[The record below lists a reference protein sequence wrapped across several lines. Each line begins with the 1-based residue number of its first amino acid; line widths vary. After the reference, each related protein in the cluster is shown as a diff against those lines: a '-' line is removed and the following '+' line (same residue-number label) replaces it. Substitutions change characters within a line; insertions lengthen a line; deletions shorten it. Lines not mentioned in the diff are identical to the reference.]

1 MLNEHNCENC
11 SHYTVCARKE
21 AMQGMIN
28 ELKTRFYFGDYDGVS
43 RLVPNVDW
51 LRLTLSCN
59 FFDPKTVK
67 RL

>member
-11 SHYTVCARKE
+11 NHYTVCARKE

-51 LRLTLSCN
+51 VRLTLTCS
-59 FFDPKTVK
+59 FFDPKNRQK
-67 RL
+67 L

>member
-11 SHYTVCARKE
+11 THYPICSRTE

-51 LRLTLSCN
+51 VRLTLSCN
-59 FFDPKTVK
+59 FFDPKNHQK
-67 RL
+67 L

>member
-1 MLNEHNCENC
+1 MLNEHNCESC
-11 SHYTVCARKE
+11 IHCTVCARKE

-51 LRLTLSCN
+51 VRLTLSCN
-59 FFDPKTVK
+59 FFDPKTTK
-67 RL
+67 KL

>member
-1 MLNEHNCENC
+1 MLNEHNCESC
-11 SHYTVCARKE
+11 IHCTVCARKE

-51 LRLTLSCN
+51 IRLTLSCS
-59 FFDPKTVK
+59 FFDPKRTEK
-67 RL
+67 L

>member
-11 SHYTVCARKE
+11 IHCTVCARKE

-51 LRLTLSCN
+51 VRLTLSCN
-59 FFDPKTVK
+59 FFDPKRTEK
-67 RL
+67 L

>member
-1 MLNEHNCENC
+1 MLNEHDCENC
-11 SHYTVCARKE
+11 IHYPICSRTE

-51 LRLTLSCN
+51 VRLTLSCS
-59 FFDPKTVK
+59 FFDPKRTEK
-67 RL
+67 L

>member
-11 SHYTVCARKE
+11 IHCAVCARKE

-28 ELKTRFYFGDYDGVS
+28 ELKTRFYFGDYNGVS

-51 LRLTLSCN
+51 VRLTLSCS
-59 FFDPKTVK
+59 FFDQKTTT

>member
-11 SHYTVCARKE
+11 IHYTVCARKE

-43 RLVPNVDW
+43 RLAPNVDW
-51 LRLTLSCN
+51 VRLTLSCN
-59 FFDPKTVK
+59 FFDPKTIK
-67 RL
+67 KL

>member
-11 SHYTVCARKE
+11 IHCTVCARKE

-51 LRLTLSCN
+51 IRLTLSCS
-59 FFDPKTVK
+59 FFDPKRTEK
-67 RL
+67 L

>member
-11 SHYTVCARKE
+11 IHYAVCARKE

-51 LRLTLSCN
+51 VRITLSCS
-59 FFDPKTVK
+59 FFGPKRIEK
-67 RL
+67 L

>member
-11 SHYTVCARKE
+11 IHCTVCARKE

-43 RLVPNVDW
+43 RLVPNLDW
-51 LRLTLSCN
+51 VRLALTCS
-59 FFDPKTVK
+59 FFDPKTAK
-67 RL
+67 KL

>member
-11 SHYTVCARKE
+11 IHCTVCSRTE
-21 AMQGMIN
+21 AMQGMIT

-51 LRLTLSCN
+51 VRLTLSCN
-59 FFDPKTVK
+59 FFDPKNHQK
-67 RL
+67 L

>member
-11 SHYTVCARKE
+11 IHYTVCARKE

-43 RLVPNVDW
+43 RLISSVDW
-51 LRLTLSCN
+51 VRLMLTCS
-59 FFDPKTVK
+59 FFDPKNHQK
-67 RL
+67 L

>member
-11 SHYTVCARKE
+11 IHCTVCARKE

-43 RLVPNVDW
+43 RLIPNVDW
-51 LRLTLSCN
+51 VHLTLSCN
-59 FFDPKTVK
+59 FFDPKTTK
-67 RL
+67 KL